1 MYQIFRQ
8 VLTTFQNPVK
18 QRTAVFKSC
27 LATLSLQPLGQPK
40 RQHRKLRKTAAGA
53 VVCGRIAVKKAL

>member
-27 LATLSLQPLGQPK
+27 LANLSLQSLGQPK
-40 RQHRKLRKTAAGA
+40 RQHRKFRKTAARA
-53 VVCGRIAVKKAL
+53 VVCGRIAV

>member
-18 QRTAVFKSC
+18 QRTAIFKTRFASI
-27 LATLSLQPLGQPK
+27 SLQSLGQPK
-40 RQHRKLRKTAAGA
+40 RQHRKFRKTAAGA
-53 VVCGRIAVKKAL
+53 VVCGRIAV